1 MSYSH
6 LHSHQGT
13 PVFIARAV
21 QLRGP
26 VPPHEVIVVPAVP
39 AVPISP
45 KPYATCHPDRIRK
58 FPSQGR
64 LFLDIPEDT
73 PKIQWRHE
81 LNHDTESV
89 FWLLFYWLVS
99 AQPENAGEQ
108 EIGHDIWTGLTGNV
122 WARVRLLRGGTL
134 VGATHSVYEPL
145 RHLLDRLA
153 WILDVDRNWLKSI
166 KPSDPRGHPEYVN
179 EAFQRLILQFIV
191 EHQTD
196 EFMHRQVS
204 PRPRRIEHISQHLGS
219 GSMISSSLGKR
230 PEPEPETQVQPSAR
244 RIGRL
249 IRQKLESRSQKS
261 EQKSESSQS
270 NQPSHATGSVKRG
283 IGSLGV
289 VGRR

>member
-26 VPPHEVIVVPAVP
+26 VPPHQVIVVPAVP

-45 KPYATCHPDRIRK
+45 EHYTTCHPDRIRT
-58 FPSQGR
+58 FPDQGMEV
-64 LFLDIPEDT
+64 LQIPEEAPD
-73 PKIQWRHE
+73 IQWRHE

-108 EIGHDIWTGLTGNV
+108 EIGHGIWTGLTGNI
-122 WARVRLLRGGTL
+122 WDRVRLLHGTL

-153 WILDVDRNWLKSI
+153 RILDVDRNWLKWI
-166 KPSDPRGHPEYVN
+166 KPSDPRGHPAYVN

-204 PRPRRIEHISQHLGS
+204 PRPRSIEHISQHLGS
-219 GSMISSSLGKR
+219 GSMFSSSLRKR
-230 PEPEPETQVQPSAR
+230 PEPEPEPETQVQPSTGTFR
-244 RIGRL
+244 RIK
-249 IRQKLESRSQKS
+249 QKLGFQKS
-261 EQKSESSQS
+261 EQKGESSQS
-270 NQPSHATGSVKRG
+270 SQPIS
-283 IGSLGV
+283 
-289 VGRR
+289 